1 MGRLCLLLVV
11 TLSLLTCQV
20 LCSGMFELKLQEF
33 LNKKG
38 IPGNSNCCPGGSAHP
53 QGQHQQCECK
63 TFFRVCLKHY
73 QANVSPEP
81 PCTYGGAVTP
91 VLGSNSF
98 QVPETNAE
106 SFTNPI
112 RFPFGFTWP
121 GTFSLIIEALHT
133 DSLDDLTTDNPERLI
148 SRITTQRHLTVGEEW
163 SKDMQTSGRTEL
175 RYSYRF
181 LCDEH
186 YYGEGCSVFCRPRD
200 DAFGHF
206 TCGERGE
213 IICNSGWKGHYCT
226 ERLYDRENA
235 RDDRQQSVFLAV
247 MKNTAF
253 VRNLESAS
261 VVWASVG
268 VTVMTVS
275 VTQAAFMAP
284 ANSPGNVT
292 VRKDGVVSS
301 AIRDNDNGY
310 KCTCPPGF
318 YGNNCELSANTCA
331 DGPCFNGGRCA
342 DNPEGGYFCQCPM
355 GYAGFNCEK
364 KIDHCS
370 SNPCLN
376 GAECVDLVN
385 SYLCQCPEGFSGPS
399 CEDSSSVS
407 GYCLSFPCQN
417 GGTCQEGVNSYTCTC
432 PPGYTGENCSTPI
445 SRCHHN
451 PCHNGA
457 TCHERG
463 GRYVC
468 ACVPGYGGHNCQFLL
483 PEAPRGQPVV
493 DGPDR
498 RYSSLES
505 ENIEDEEDDDSGFPW
520 TAVCAGVFFVL
531 VILIGCSVLVV
542 YIRVKLQE
550 SHSHHSDSVH
560 SESHETMNNL
570 TTTNNCLRSDKELGT
585 MMTTSIKNTNKK
597 ADYHSDLSGSL
608 GGLSGISGLN
618 GSEKN
623 GFKTRYP
630 SVEYNLVHELLPE
643 ELPLC
648 KEEECDEPVVNCD
661 MLDESNSEES
671 YRKRRN
677 SDASETKQVEE
688 SPGCSEVKYQS
699 SSELNYHAASGLK
712 YHSTSDVKC
721 QSTSDVECHSPS
733 DSRYQCTNDTKY
745 QSVYVMSDQKDECII
760 ATEVSMIPFQTRSDQ
775 FPVVDGGPH
784 TPALSSRAQLVSR
797 RFYSCCLLLFPGI
810 YRRTLSQGAAEP
822 AQSQYRLGMDLVLQ

>member
-1 MGRLCLLLVV
+1 MCVL
-11 TLSLLTCQV
+11 QV

-38 IPGNSNCCPGGSAHP
+38 VPGNANCCPGGSAYP
-53 QGQHQQCECK
+53 QGQNQQCECK

-98 QVPETNAE
+98 QVPETNAD

-121 GTFSLIIEALHT
+121 VIMPTK
-133 DSLDDLTTDNPERLI
+133 NPERLI

-186 YYGEGCSVFCRPRD
+186 YYGDGCSVFCRPRD

-226 ERLYDRENA
+226 EPICLPGCDEEHGFCDKPGECKCRVGFSGRYC
-235 RDDRQQSVFLAV
+235 DDCIRYPGCLHGTCQQPWQCNCQEGWGGLFCNQDLNYCTHHKPCLNGATCT
-247 MKNTAF
+247 NTGQGSYTCSCLPGYTGASCELQ
-253 VRNLESAS
+253 VNECSGNPCRNGGSC
-261 VVWASVG
+261 
-268 VTVMTVS
+268 T
-275 VTQAAFMAP
+275 
-284 ANSPGNVT
+284 
-292 VRKDGVVSS
+292 
-301 AIRDNDNGY
+301 DNDDGY

-318 YGNNCELSANTCA
+318 YGNFCELSANTCA

-385 SYLCQCPEGFSGPS
+385 SYLCQCPEGFLGPN
-399 CEDSSSVS
+399 CEDSVS
-407 GYCLSFPCQN
+407 ISGSCLTFPCQN
-417 GGTCQEGVNSYTCTC
+417 GGTCQEGVNGYTCTC
-432 PPGYTGENCSTPI
+432 PPGYTGENCSSPV
-445 SRCHHN
+445 SRCHHS

-483 PEAPRGQPVV
+483 PEVPLGQPVV

-498 RYSSLES
+498 RYSLDGE
-505 ENIEDEEDDDSGFPW
+505 IGEEDDDGNSDFPW
-520 TAVCAGVFFVL
+520 TAVCAGVFLVL

-542 YIRVKLQE
+542 YVRVKLQE
-550 SHSHHSDSVH
+550 RHSHHSDSVH
-560 SESHETMNNL
+560 SDSHETMNNM
-570 TTTNNCLRSDKELGT
+570 TTTNNCLRSDKELGSL
-585 MMTTSIKNTNKK
+585 MTTSIKNTNKK
-597 ADYHSDLSGSL
+597 VEYHSDLAGSL
-608 GGLSGISGLN
+608 
-618 GSEKN
+618 EKN
-623 GFKTRYP
+623 GFKTRYT
-630 SVEYNLVHELLPE
+630 SVEYNLVH
-643 ELPLC
+643 
-648 KEEECDEPVVNCD
+648 DD
-661 MLDESNSEES
+661 
-671 YRKRRN
+671 
-677 SDASETKQVEE
+677 
-688 SPGCSEVKYQS
+688 
-699 SSELNYHAASGLK
+699 LNNHAASDLK
-712 YHSTSDVKC
+712 YTSTSDIKY
-721 QSTSDVECHSPS
+721 QPTSDVDYHSPN
-733 DSRYQCTNDTKY
+733 DSRHHCTTDTKY

-760 ATEVSMIPFQTRSDQ
+760 ATEV
-775 FPVVDGGPH
+775 
-784 TPALSSRAQLVSR
+784 
-797 RFYSCCLLLFPGI
+797 
-810 YRRTLSQGAAEP
+810 RTAGQKFLHCKI
-822 AQSQYRLGMDLVLQ
+822 

>member
-1 MGRLCLLLVV
+1 NRG
-11 TLSLLTCQV
+11 V

-98 QVPETNAE
+98 QVPETNAD

-163 SKDMQTSGRTEL
+163 YKDMQTSGRTEL
-175 RYSYRF
+175 RYAYRF

-186 YYGEGCSVFCRPRD
+186 YYGDGCSVFCRPRD

-226 ERLYDRENA
+226 EPICLPGCDEEHGFCEKPGECKCRVGFSGRYC
-235 RDDRQQSVFLAV
+235 DDCIRYPGCLHGTCQQPWQCNCQEGWGGLFCNQDLNYCTHHKPCLNGATCT
-247 MKNTAF
+247 NTGQGSYTCSCLPGYTGASCE
-253 VRNLESAS
+253 VQVNECSGNPCRNGGSC
-261 VVWASVG
+261 
-268 VTVMTVS
+268 T
-275 VTQAAFMAP
+275 
-284 ANSPGNVT
+284 
-292 VRKDGVVSS
+292 
-301 AIRDNDNGY
+301 DNDNSY

-331 DGPCFNGGRCA
+331 DGPCFNDGRCA

-385 SYLCQCPEGFSGPS
+385 SYLCQCPEGYSGPI

-432 PPGYTGENCSTPI
+432 PPGMT
-445 SRCHHN
+445 
-451 PCHNGA
+451 
-457 TCHERG
+457 
-463 GRYVC
+463 
-468 ACVPGYGGHNCQFLL
+468 FLL

-498 RYSSLES
+498 RYSSP
-505 ENIEDEEDDDSGFPW
+505 ENENVEDEEDDDSGFPW
-520 TAVCAGVFFVL
+520 TAVCAGVFLVL

-542 YIRVKLQE
+542 YIR
-550 SHSHHSDSVH
+550 
-560 SESHETMNNL
+560 TMNNL

-585 MMTTSIKNTNKK
+585 VMTTSIKNTNKK
-597 ADYHSDLSGSL
+597 VDYHSDLSGSL
-608 GGLSGISGLN
+608 
-618 GSEKN
+618 EKN

-630 SVEYNLVHELLPE
+630 SV
-643 ELPLC
+643 
-648 KEEECDEPVVNCD
+648 D
-661 MLDESNSEES
+661 
-671 YRKRRN
+671 
-677 SDASETKQVEE
+677 DASEMKQVEE

-699 SSELNYHAASGLK
+699 SSELNYHAASDLK
-712 YHSTSDVKC
+712 CHSTSDVKY
-721 QSTSDVECHSPS
+721 QSTSDVEYHSPS

-760 ATEVSMIPFQTRSDQ
+760 ATEVSTQK
-775 FPVVDGGPH
+775 
-784 TPALSSRAQLVSR
+784 
-797 RFYSCCLLLFPGI
+797 
-810 YRRTLSQGAAEP
+810 
-822 AQSQYRLGMDLVLQ
+822 